1 MNKIHVAVMF
11 GGSSSEH
18 EISIKSAINF
28 TKLIYDDKYNIS
40 LIKITKNKK
49 WLLLTDNYTLNI
61 SDSIFYETSSAEYVI
76 INLSHS
82 TFFRIDNNNN
92 NLNAMLVD
100 IVAPIMQGI
109 SAEDGTIQ
117 GLLESINIPY
127 IGSGVLSSALG
138 IHKMECKQFLRQNN
152 INIVDS
158 SLITLSE
165 YRYNKENIFKQIELL
180 LPCIIKP
187 NCGGSSIGI
196 EVITSMQDVDSILNK
211 VFEFEDNLIV
221 EKFLTNIQEIESGIF
236 KYGDKVFISNPFIA
250 NVIKDSE
257 YKIYSFDNKYN
268 NLEKKSY
275 FLDNNHKLFNII
287 QDSTLKIFNLLKCRD
302 FARIDFFY
310 LLDTGELFF
319 NEINTMPGLSNSS
332 ALIKMWDGQF
342 VSECF
347 KNIINCRI
355 EK

>member
-1 MNKIHVAVMF
+1 MSKIHVAVIF
-11 GGSSSEH
+11 GGSSFEH

-40 LIKITKNKK
+40 LIKITKKNE
-49 WLLLTDNYTLNI
+49 WLLLTDNYTLNVD
-61 SDSIFYETSSAEYVI
+61 DSIFYKTSSSEYII
-76 INLSHS
+76 INPSNS
-82 TFFRIDNNNN
+82 AFFRIDNDN
-92 NLNAMLVD
+92 NLNAISVD

-109 SAEDGTIQ
+109 FGEDGTIQ

-127 IGSGVLSSALG
+127 IGSGILSSALG
-138 IHKMECKQFLRQNN
+138 IHKMECKQFLKQNN
-152 INIVDS
+152 INIIDS
-158 SLITLSE
+158 LLITLSK
-165 YRYNKENIFKQIELL
+165 YQYNKEDIFTQIKLL

-196 EVITSMQDVDSILNK
+196 EVITSMQDIDNTLNK
-211 VFEFEDNLIV
+211 AFEFEDNLII

-236 KYGDKVFISNPFIA
+236 KYGDRVFISNPFVA
-250 NVIKDSE
+250 NVIKGSE
-257 YKIYSFDNKYN
+257 YKIYSFDDKYN

-275 FLDNNHKLFNII
+275 FLDNNNKLFNII
-287 QDSTLKIFNLLKCRD
+287 QDNTLKIFNLLKCRD

-310 LLDTGELFF
+310 SLDTGELFF

-342 VSECF
+342 ISECF
-347 KNIINCRI
+347 KNIINYRI